1 MYRIGS
7 SIIQRGLAP
16 ERRLLLTAVSENT
29 EDDERLNIQD
39 ENVWTDWRVKV
50 VKMSTYEAPGNEEG
64 VQLLLETDPSQLEI
78 SLSRIR
84 SLVSKARL
92 VCYEGVGRGFY

>member
-1 MYRIGS
+1 M
-7 SIIQRGLAP
+7 
-16 ERRLLLTAVSENT
+16 SENT

-92 VCYEGVGRGFY
+92 VCYEGVGRGSY